1 MFFHTA
7 TQKRLEI
14 QMWTFWRTIETTNWT
29 IEHAHLDCCCDFTTW
44 FMKKIILDEICW
56 DKIWNWNLFI
66 HIWYMSTSFLSLNYI
81 NLPSSCDERCQ
92 PSVQTCDLP
101 RISSRQHRPVIGEEM
116 GAVRVTWEDFGLG
129 TCCGAQWPGW
139 WTLGTAKCQVYV
151 CCHFKISSWPVTNSG
166 FGV

>member
-66 HIWYMSTSFLSLNYI
+66 YIQLYTYMIYVNFISQSQLHQFAELLWRALSAFGSDLRPAANFQPPTTSRYWWRNGGCPSDLRRFRAGNVLWCSMAWLV
-81 NLPSSCDERCQ
+81 NLGHCKMPGICL
-92 PSVQTCDLP
+92 LP
-101 RISSRQHRPVIGEEM
+101 
-116 GAVRVTWEDFGLG
+116 F
-129 TCCGAQWPGW
+129 
-139 WTLGTAKCQVYV
+139 
-151 CCHFKISSWPVTNSG
+151 
-166 FGV
+166 